1 MKRTRISSLLLVL
14 FFIISTA
21 TAQKLQSP
29 DKQLELS
36 FSLDAN
42 STPFYSLTYKGK
54 QIIGQSKL
62 GFVVRDGAESLDK
75 GFTLLKTSN
84 SASNTSWE
92 PVWGE
97 QKVITDNHT
106 EMLVELESKGQLMN
120 IRFRFSGIAVDT

>member
-36 FSLDAN
+36 FSSDVNA
-42 STPFYSLTYKGK
+42 TPSYSLTYKGK

-62 GFVVRDGAESLDK
+62 GFVVRDGAESL
-75 GFTLLKTSN
+75 
-84 SASNTSWE
+84 
-92 PVWGE
+92 V
-97 QKVITDNHT
+97 
-106 EMLVELESKGQLMN
+106 
-120 IRFRFSGIAVDT
+120 